1 MVKECLE
8 PRCCFSNF
16 VWDFFMFAETKHL
29 RTFFKNCPVSKQLC
43 IIIFQVKFIQILSGG
58 YCRTVFYQTYC
69 QKLLIKCPKTKQGI
83 SQYSDASENVIFHN
97 IKPKLSEL
105 RTLFL
110 LIPNM

>member
-16 VWDFFMFAETKHL
+16 VWDFLMFAETKHL
-29 RTFFKNCPVSKQLC
+29 RTFFEKLSC
-43 IIIFQVKFIQILSGG
+43 IKTALYYHISSEIYSNSFRGLLQDSFLSD
-58 YCRTVFYQTYC
+58 
-69 QKLLIKCPKTKQGI
+69 LLPKITTKCPKTKQGI
-83 SQYSDASENVIFHN
+83 NQYSDASQKVIFHN

-105 RTLFL
+105 RTVFL